1 MLDVKIEEPSDL
13 WFALKN
19 VNSPIP
25 DPGLCPIWGWQMTLC
40 RQHARR
46 IVLKMIYKN
55 KINRDHIH
63 NRLSSDT
70 QSFHISYSHLWID
83 CRKAHTINPS
93 RLTMCF
99 LEGLH
104 WCPATLP
111 CTQGGCYNTFRHTA
125 SPYFPMHELFWTGIA
140 TIWGIQV
147 AKDHHFLFL
156 TV

>member
-1 MLDVKIEEPSDL
+1 MLDVKIDEPSDL

-40 RQHARR
+40 RQHAWR

-83 CRKAHTINPS
+83 YRKAHTINPS
-93 RLTMCF
+93 RLTMRF
-99 LEGLH
+99 FVEGPQQPSDATEGLSLLEY
-104 WCPATLP
+104 WSWWKSLMTP
-111 CTQGGCYNTFRHTA
+111 TA
-125 SPYFPMHELFWTGIA
+125 IDSLRLHLHD
-140 TIWGIQV
+140 WG
-147 AKDHHFLFL
+147 
-156 TV
+156 TCS